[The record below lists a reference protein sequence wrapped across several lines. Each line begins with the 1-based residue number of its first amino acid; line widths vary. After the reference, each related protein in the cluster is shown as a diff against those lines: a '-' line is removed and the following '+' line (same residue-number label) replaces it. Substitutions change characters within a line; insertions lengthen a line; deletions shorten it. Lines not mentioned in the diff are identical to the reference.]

1 METTTREQPRLLG
14 SPAPTP
20 TRPVLPPAGPAWFS
34 SVMGTGILA
43 TLLGQ
48 QATGHPALVLA
59 SVGVLAVAALLLL
72 GLGAAF
78 VVRIVID
85 RSALR
90 STVTDPAV
98 VPLWGTVSMGL
109 LAVGAAVL
117 TVTPLLSPAALPV
130 AVGIDGALWGVG
142 TVIGLVTA
150 LGFTA
155 VLVRSEAGEPTPV
168 WGLPVVP
175 PMVSA
180 TTGAALLPHV
190 DSELGRV
197 ALLAVVVGCFFLS
210 LGIGAVVYAV
220 AYHHHWRI
228 SAIPVAAS
236 ASIWI
241 PLGMVGQSAAAS
253 VMIATHA
260 DTVVDAAALPAL
272 RGLAEGYAF
281 LMLALS
287 IPVIAVAVRVTARG
301 FRDRMPFSPG
311 WWALTFPLGTLALGA
326 HLLAGATGLGWVEVV
341 ARVVLVGLVGTWTF
355 CAVSTVAAVRDTV
368 GARRTRAA
376 T

>member
-1 METTTREQPRLLG
+1 METTTREQPRLLRT
-14 SPAPTP
+14 PAPTP
-20 TRPVLPPAGPAWFS
+20 TRPVVPAAGPAWFS

-48 QATGHPALVLA
+48 QSSGRPVVL
-59 SVGVLAVAALLLL
+59 VAAVLLLVVAVL
-72 GLGAAF
+72 LLVGLTFAFTARIAA
-78 VVRIVID
+78 D
-85 RSALR
+85 RTALT
-90 STVTDPAV
+90 STVTDPAA

-117 TVTPLLSPAALPV
+117 TVAPLVHPSALTAAV
-130 AVGIDGALWGVG
+130 RVDAVLWTLG
-142 TVIGLVTA
+142 TVVGLVTA

-155 VLVRSEAGEPTPV
+155 VLVRSEAGAPTPV

-190 DSELGRV
+190 TAELGRV

-210 LGIGAVVYAV
+210 LGIGLVVYAV

-253 VMIATHA
+253 MMIATHA
-260 DTVVDAAALPAL
+260 GTVVDAAALPAL
-272 RGLAEGYAF
+272 SDLAEAYAF
-281 LMLALS
+281 AMLLLS
-287 IPVIAVAVRVTARG
+287 VPVVAVAVRVTVRG
-301 FRDRMPFSPG
+301 FRAGMPFSPG
-311 WWALTFPLGTLALGA
+311 WWALTFPIGTLALGA
-326 HLLAGATGLGWVEVV
+326 HLLAGSTGLGWVEAV
-341 ARVVLVGLVGTWTF
+341 ARLCLVTLVGTWTF
-355 CAVSTVAAVRDTV
+355 CTVATVRTIVRVRRSHGTVAA
-368 GARRTRAA
+368 
-376 T
+376 